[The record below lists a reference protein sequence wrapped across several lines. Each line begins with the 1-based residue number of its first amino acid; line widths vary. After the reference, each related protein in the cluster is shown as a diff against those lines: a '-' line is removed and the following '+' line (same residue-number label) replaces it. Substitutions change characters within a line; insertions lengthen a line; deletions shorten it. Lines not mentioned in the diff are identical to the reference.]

1 MNWWYSEFCVG
12 IICFVYKLFAFLKC
26 HLFELR
32 LEEILEVSQ
41 KLFEGIKRHS
51 EISPECQIK
60 IAARLTRKTIKK
72 KQYYLHEGQIAKSA
86 AFVLSGCLR
95 SYSIDENGFE
105 HILQF
110 APQNWWIT
118 DMYSYISEK
127 ECYLNINALEDTEVL
142 LLTRRDQL
150 NLFDEVP
157 ALERYFRIITE
168 NSLVNSHRRLLDN
181 LALPAKDRYLKFCQV
196 YPTLVNTL
204 PQKQIAQYLGITPE
218 FLSKV
223 RNESYKKR

>member
-1 MNWWYSEFCVG
+1 MD
-12 IICFVYKLFAFLKC
+12 
-26 HLFELR
+26 
-32 LEEILEVSQ
+32 EILTAAQ
-41 KLFEGIKRHS
+41 KLFDGIKRHS
-51 EISPECQIK
+51 NLTPECEAM
-60 IAARLTRKTIKK
+60 IASRLSKKTIKR
-72 KQYYLHEGQIAKSA
+72 KQYFIHEGQVAKSA

-95 SYSIDENGFE
+95 SFSIDENGFE

-118 DMYSYISEK
+118 DMYSFISEK
-127 ECYLNINALEDTEVL
+127 ESFLNINALEDSEVL
-142 LLTRRDQL
+142 ILTRRDQID
-150 NLFDEVP
+150 LFDKVP

-223 RNESYKKR
+223 RSEAFRGR

>member
-1 MNWWYSEFCVG
+1 MNFWKNEMD
-12 IICFVYKLFAFLKC
+12 
-26 HLFELR
+26 
-32 LEEILEVSQ
+32 EILTAAQ
-41 KLFEGIKRHS
+41 KLFDGIKRHS
-51 EISPECQIK
+51 NLTPECEAMIASRLSKRIIK
-60 IAARLTRKTIKK
+60 R
-72 KQYYLHEGQIAKSA
+72 KQYFLHEGQIAKSA
-86 AFVLSGCLR
+86 AFVINGCLR
-95 SYSIDENGFE
+95 SFSIDENGFE

-118 DMYSYISEK
+118 DMYSFISEK
-127 ECYLNINALEDTEVL
+127 ESFLNINALEDSEVL
-142 LLTRRDQL
+142 ILTRRDQIE
-150 NLFDEVP
+150 LFDKVP

-181 LALPAKDRYLKFCQV
+181 LALPAKDRYLKFCQI

-223 RNESYKKR
+223 RSEALRGR